1 MTHGY
6 GVAAAVRAVP
16 LPVLIPESSLL
27 LAQFA
32 TMAAQMEAWEAKT
45 APPCSPK
52 KSRRIVIVTLMGSM
66 LTRAKSAA
74 TNPGPNHNAQATAR
88 NTMGGADAKRRVRR
102 T

>member
-6 GVAAAVRAVP
+6 GMAAAVRAVP

-27 LAQFA
+27 LTQFA

-66 LTRAKSAA
+66 LTRAESAA
-74 TNPGPNHNAQATAR
+74 TPAQITMRRQQQETLWVVQMQNAA
-88 NTMGGADAKRRVRR
+88 
-102 T
+102 